1 MNPNVE
7 IDYSRKWLV
16 MVAVGLGIFLATVD
30 GSIVNIALP
39 TLVEELDTTFQ
50 VVPWVVIAYLLT
62 QAVLT
67 LSVGRL
73 GDMLGKKWIYTS
85 GFVVFTIASA
95 LCGISPSIG
104 WLIGF
109 RVLQGIG
116 AAMTLSLGLAIL
128 TEAFPAAERGRALGI
143 GGSVVSLG
151 IITGPTAG
159 GYIID
164 ALSWQWIFFVNVPV
178 GILGTLA
185 AWRFVQAL
193 PAKGR
198 QRFDYVGAGI
208 LLVALSTLLLG
219 LTLAQDNGFA
229 DPLVLGLLAVAAAST
244 AVFIVV
250 ERRVE
255 EPMIDLA
262 IFENRAFTTSLVTGF
277 TTFVAIAG
285 ILILSPFYLEQVLG
299 LETRI
304 AGLLLAT
311 SPLAL
316 TVLSPLSGWLSDKLG
331 SRPITI
337 VGLVVLGVGYLLLTN
352 LTAESTPWGF
362 IAAILPI
369 ASGMAIFQSPNN
381 SVIMGSVRQERLG
394 IASGM
399 LTETRIIGQVTG
411 IGVLTTI
418 WAGRTAVR
426 VETSPLAD
434 AQAAAFGDVGIVSAA
449 LMAVALVV
457 AFWGLSH
464 ERRDARAA
472 LESA

>member
-1 MNPNVE
+1 MNPTVE

-16 MVAVGLGIFLATVD
+16 MIAVGLGIFLATLD
-30 GSIVNIALP
+30 ASIVNIALP

-50 VVPWVVIAYLLT
+50 IVPWVVISYLLT
-62 QAVLT
+62 QSVLT

-85 GFVVFTIASA
+85 GFVVFTTASA
-95 LCGISPSIG
+95 LCGFSPTIG

-128 TEAFPAAERGRALGI
+128 TEAFPASERGRALGL

-164 ALSWQWIFFVNVPV
+164 ALNWQWIFFVNIPV

-193 PAKGR
+193 PPKGR
-198 QRFDYVGAGI
+198 QKFDYLGAGI
-208 LLVALSTLLLG
+208 LLITLSSLLLG
-219 LTLAQDNGFA
+219 LTIAQEAGF
-229 DPLVLGLLAVAAAST
+229 DDRLVLGLLAAAAISL
-244 AVFIVV
+244 ALFIFV

-255 EPMIDLA
+255 QPMIDLA
-262 IFENRAFTTSLVTGF
+262 IFENRAFTTSLVTGLF
-277 TTFVAIAG
+277 TFVAIAG
-285 ILILSPFYLEQVLG
+285 VLILSPFYLEQVLG

-304 AGLLLAT
+304 AGLLLAA
-311 SPLAL
+311 SPVAL

-337 VGLVVLGVGYLLLTN
+337 VGLVVLALGYSLVQT
-352 LTAESTPWGF
+352 LTATSSPWSFVF
-362 IAAILPI
+362 IILTV

-399 LTETRIIGQVTG
+399 LAETRIVGQVTG

-418 WAGRTAVR
+418 WAARTAVR
-426 VETSPLAD
+426 EEAMPLAD
-434 AQAAAFGDVGIVSAA
+434 AQAAAFGDVGIVSAVLMVIA
-449 LMAVALVV
+449 LGVAI
-457 AFWGLSH
+457 WGLSH
-464 ERRDARAA
+464 ERRDRRAA
-472 LESA
+472 LESV

>member
-1 MNPNVE
+1 
-7 IDYSRKWLV
+7 
-16 MVAVGLGIFLATVD
+16 
-30 GSIVNIALP
+30 
-39 TLVEELDTTFQ
+39 
-50 VVPWVVIAYLLT
+50 
-62 QAVLT
+62 
-67 LSVGRL
+67 
-73 GDMLGKKWIYTS
+73 
-85 GFVVFTIASA
+85 
-95 LCGISPSIG
+95 
-104 WLIGF
+104 
-109 RVLQGIG
+109 
-116 AAMTLSLGLAIL
+116 
-128 TEAFPAAERGRALGI
+128 
-143 GGSVVSLG
+143 VVSLG
-151 IITGPTAG
+151 TIPAPTAG

-208 LLVALSTLLLG
+208 LLVALSSLLLG
-219 LTLAQDNGFA
+219 LTLAQDQGFT
-229 DPLVLGLLAVAAAST
+229 DPLVLGLLAAAAIGT
-244 AVFIVV
+244 AVFIIV

-255 EPMIDLA
+255 EPMVDLA

-299 LETRI
+299 LETRV

-337 VGLVVLGVGYLLLTN
+337 VGLVVLGAGYLLLTN
-352 LTAESTPWGF
+352 LTAESTAWGF

-411 IGVLTTI
+411 IGVLTTL
-418 WAGRTAVR
+418 WAARTAVR
-426 VETSPLAD
+426 QETLSLAE
-434 AQAAAFGDVGIVSAA
+434 AQAAAFGDVGIVSAILMLIA
-449 LMAVALVV
+449 LGVAI
-457 AFWGLSH
+457 WGLSH
-464 ERRDARAA
+464 ERRDRRVA

>member
-1 MNPNVE
+1 MNPTVE

-16 MVAVGLGIFLATVD
+16 MIAVGLGIFLATVD
-30 GSIVNIALP
+30 ASIVNIALP

-50 VVPWVVIAYLLT
+50 IVPWVVISYLLT

-85 GFVVFTIASA
+85 GFVVFTVASV
-95 LCGISPSIG
+95 LCGVSPTIG

-128 TEAFPAAERGRALGI
+128 TEAFPAHERGRALGL

-198 QRFDYVGAGI
+198 QKFDFVGAGI
-208 LLVALSTLLLG
+208 LLIALSSLLLG
-219 LTLAQDNGFA
+219 LTIAQEEGFG
-229 DPLVLGLLAVAAAST
+229 DGLVLGLLAVATVGIAIF
-244 AVFIVV
+244 VLV
-250 ERRVE
+250 ERAVTQ
-255 EPMIDLA
+255 PMVDLA
-262 IFENRAFTTSLVTGF
+262 VFENRAFTTSLVTGLF
-277 TTFVAIAG
+277 TFVAIAG
-285 ILILSPFYLEQVLG
+285 VLILAPFYLEQVLG
-299 LETRI
+299 FETRV
-304 AGLLLAT
+304 AGLLLAV
-311 SPLAL
+311 SPLAITL
-316 TVLSPLSGWLSDKLG
+316 LSPLSGYLSDKLG
-331 SRPITI
+331 SRPITV
-337 VGLVVLGVGYLLLTN
+337 VGLIILAAGYFLLTN
-352 LTAESTPWGF
+352 LTAESTAGGF
-362 IAAILPI
+362 IVAIVPI
-369 ASGMAIFQSPNN
+369 AAGMAIFQSPNN

-394 IASGM
+394 IASGL

-426 VETSPLAD
+426 NQTMTLAE
-434 AQAAAFGDVGIVSAA
+434 AQAAALGDVGVVTAS
-449 LMAVALVV
+449 LMLVALAIAV
-457 AFWGLSH
+457 WGLAN
-464 ERRDARAA
+464 ERRVAVP
-472 LESA
+472 ESV